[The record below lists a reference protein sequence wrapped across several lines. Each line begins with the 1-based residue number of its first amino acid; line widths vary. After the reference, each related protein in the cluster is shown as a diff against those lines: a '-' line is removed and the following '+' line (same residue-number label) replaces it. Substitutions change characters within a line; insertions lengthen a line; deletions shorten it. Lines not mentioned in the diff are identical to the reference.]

1 MEEIEES
8 GTAVELYIYD
18 LTKGMAAM
26 MSKIVIGK
34 IKKEILYYHIIVH
47 HIKVLGNFELFSR
60 IGGIEGSV

>member
-34 IKKEILYYHIIVH
+34 ILSKLKLLTSLF
-47 HIKVLGNFELFSR
+47 IKSTEKRLIASPR
-60 IGGIEGSV
+60 